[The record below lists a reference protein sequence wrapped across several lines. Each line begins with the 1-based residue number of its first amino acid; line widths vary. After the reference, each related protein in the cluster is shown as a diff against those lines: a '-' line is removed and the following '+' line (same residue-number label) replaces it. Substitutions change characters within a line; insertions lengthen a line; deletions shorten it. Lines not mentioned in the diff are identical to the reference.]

1 MNDKRLEQ
9 LKETWI
15 KNVIKVQ
22 NITRDEAEKQY
33 DKIQPHK
40 VEVSTNKHGRVEIR
54 EGGQIIGEQG

>member
-1 MNDKRLEQ
+1 MSDKRLEQ

-22 NITRDEAEKQY
+22 SISRDEAEKLY

-40 VEVSTNKHGRVEIR
+40 
-54 EGGQIIGEQG
+54 